1 MKTKFKLPIAVAIA
15 AMCAALAFALT
26 ACAATPEKLTKK
38 LAEKDSTY
46 TVTMAMSNA
55 ETNKTEYTQTFRVS
69 GNQLHATAA
78 MGSETRYFSLIQE
91 GEKYYT
97 ITGTDEELVKTEI
110 SKENFDE
117 SYKNTFGQV
126 NLFKTAIA
134 DFNTYF
140 EKSGESYKLKA
151 DQRLAFVK
159 IADPEMTE
167 LPDDGNAYLDTI
179 ELKFENDK
187 ITVMFGTDGH
197 LATLVFSEI
206 GTTKFEPFT
215 DTVPTLQA

>member
-38 LAEKDSTY
+38 LAEEDSTY
-46 TVTMAMSNA
+46 TVTMAISNA

-97 ITGTDEELVKTEI
+97 IEGTDEELVKTEI

-117 SYKNTFGQV
+117 TYTNTFGQV
-126 NLFKTAIA
+126 NLFETAIA

-151 DQRLAFVK
+151 DQRLAFMK
-159 IADPEMTE
+159 IEDSEMTE
-167 LPDDGNAYLDTI
+167 LPDYVNAYLDTI

-187 ITVMFGTDGH
+187 ITVMCSADDH
-197 LATLVFSEI
+197 LMTLVFSEI